1 MARRLGTILVEM
13 GYLDEDGLWKILEEQ
28 KKGGDELIGKT
39 AVRLGLVNEDQV
51 LKALGE
57 QLGMKVIKLADL
69 AIPAEMTDVVN
80 ETMAQSFKVVPLSVG
95 KKDKS
100 ITVAMLEPQNP
111 STLQDMRTFL
121 GVEVKGVIAPEK
133 DVLAAMERLYAGKQ
147 ESIQSVVEEI
157 VKDKGLQAFAG
168 RNENTIDLEAIE
180 EMAEAAPV
188 RKLLNMV
195 LLLAI
200 KDKASDIHFEPFEEE
215 YKMRYRVDGVLYE
228 LVPPP
233 RHLAPA
239 ISSRIKV
246 MSNLDIAERR
256 LPQDGRIQL
265 GIGGNSVDIRVSTL
279 PTLFG
284 ESVVLRILDR
294 TVVNLDL
301 NKIGMP
307 ENVLIPWKQ
316 VIYRPNGVILVT
328 GPTSS
333 GKTTTLYATLN
344 LLNEITEKIIT
355 TEEPVEYEIEG
366 LVQIPVNPDIGVT
379 FALCLRAILRQDPDK
394 ILVGET
400 RDLETAEIA
409 IQAALTGHIVFTT
422 LHTNDAPSAVTR
434 LRDMGVPTFLITAT
448 VEAVLAQ
455 RLVRKLCQFCK
466 TEFTPTQEVSMELG
480 MTHEEAQQKKFYYG
494 RGCDKCNN
502 TGYKGRQ
509 GIFELIIMTDKLR
522 EMVISESSL
531 DEFRE
536 ACRKNGMQTL
546 RESGMQAIHE
556 GRTSIEEVIRETMLD
571 DA

>member
-1 MARRLGTILVEM
+1 MARKLGTILVDM
-13 GYLDEDGLWKILEEQ
+13 GYLDEDGLWQVLEEQ
-28 KKGGDELIGKT
+28 KRSGGELIGKV
-39 AVRLGLVNEDQV
+39 AVRIGRVNEEQV

-57 QLGMKVIKLADL
+57 QLGMKVVKLNDL
-69 AIPAEMTDVVN
+69 TVPSEVTELVN
-80 ETMAQSFKVVPLSVG
+80 ESMAQAFKVVAIAQG

-100 ITVAMLEPQNP
+100 VTVAMAEPQNP
-111 STLQDMRTFL
+111 ATLDSLRSFL
-121 GVEVKGVIAPEK
+121 GVDVKGVIALEK
-133 DVLAAMERLYAGKQ
+133 DVIAKIESVYAGKA
-147 ESIQSVVEEI
+147 ESIQSVVDEI
-157 VKDKGLQAFAG
+157 VRDKGLAQFAG

-200 KDKASDIHFEPFEEE
+200 KDKASDIHFEPFEDE

-265 GIGGNSVDIRVSTL
+265 GIGGNQVDIRVSTL

-294 TVVNLDL
+294 TVVNLDI

-307 ENVLIPWKQ
+307 ENVLVPWKQ
-316 VIYRPNGVILVT
+316 VIHKPNGVILVT

-409 IQAALTGHIVFTT
+409 IQASLTGHIVFTT

-434 LRDMGVPTFLITAT
+434 LRDMGIPTFLITAT

-466 TEFTPTQEVSMELG
+466 TEFTPTAEVSMELG
-480 MTHEEAQQKKFYYG
+480 MTLEEAQTKKFYYG
-494 RGCDKCNN
+494 RGCEKCNN

-509 GIFELIIMTDKLR
+509 GIFELIVMNDKLR
-522 EMVISESSL
+522 EMIVAESSL

-536 ACRKNGMQTL
+536 ACRKAGMQTL